1 MGGGGGFRNG
11 GWRAHCVGMEQLPV
25 CEAVGPDGTRIV
37 IHPHATTDSVAD
49 LARAL
54 DLPAAMPLAIDDRP
68 VAPTERLVA
77 AGLQIGSTVSAARPV
92 EPCPSRCDGI
102 DVAIVVGPS
111 CERWITLAPGRHSV
125 GRATTAAVCIDDP
138 AIELH
143 HGILDVADD
152 ATATFT
158 QLTGA
163 FPATLAGLPCRPAHP
178 VDGAISIGNSRLVIG
193 RDAVAAV
200 VTAGSLARTDRDPWR
215 RVVRRGPVRP
225 DVAPALSLEIPE
237 PAAVHRAP
245 PLTTLVG
252 AGVAAL
258 GAGVLAAV
266 LGQMLF
272 AVFAAVGAL
281 ASLATWAVGAVATR
295 RDRRRAHADHR
306 RAVIE
311 FEHTL
316 DRARLAAD
324 RDHRVRHRSVVDAL
338 DRIHR
343 TPGSVWSRRCAND
356 EALCVTVGRGTSRW
370 TPPIGTDD
378 RRRLDA
384 ELLVALERCERLD
397 DVAVPLALEPSAT
410 IALHGPLAVTEALCR
425 SMIVQLAADYG
436 PVDWDL
442 QVVADDPSRW
452 SWVSWLPHARHR
464 PCLVAAADATALAA
478 AMDVTGDGDPPLR
491 RRTVIVVDAPALLS
505 ARTSALRRRLDRGD
519 ATCIAVVAAEVSV
532 PAIVDRILEVGD
544 TGAARW
550 IETSG
555 AWTALDRDIVI
566 AGVSTSTAEAAAR
579 QLAPLLDPED
589 DDGTAGV
596 PSHVALSELEPIDD
610 STPTAIAR
618 RWRNAGDDPAPS
630 ACVGRSAD
638 GTVDIDL
645 ARDGPHALIAG
656 TTGSGK
662 SELLRT
668 LVVSLA
674 VHASPDHVTMILI
687 DFKGGSTFD
696 ACARLPH
703 TVGVVTDLDDGL
715 AERVLASLDA
725 EVRRRER
732 LLRAVRV
739 DDLSAYR
746 RIGVDPLPRLV
757 VIIDE
762 FASLAKE
769 LPHFLGALVSIA
781 QRGRSLGIHLVLAT
795 QRPAGVVTDDI
806 RANTNLRIA
815 LRLQD
820 RADAHDVVG
829 DPAPARFPL
838 GTPGRAALRLGPDEL
853 VVFQTADSSRPASCR
868 STRLTVQPTDGAGSR
883 AASTAPSP
891 DGPTALESLVAAIGL
906 AAGMIGAAD
915 PHRPWI
921 DPLPALVRP
930 RDLDDDTAV
939 GLLDDPAEQCRR
951 PLAWAPSDGSLLLV
965 GAVGSGTTTA
975 AATVAQRCMRR
986 AGPEALHLYVIDAQG
1001 DAVWSPFEAAD
1012 HCGAVVRVTE
1022 TERVGR
1028 LLARL
1033 ADEVDRR
1040 STDAT
1045 REPLIVVVIDG
1056 VAAVRDA
1063 VGEVG
1068 HGETA
1073 RRLDRLLRDGPAAGI
1088 VAVITTDGGSP
1099 AGLAVPRSST
1109 WVFHVDD
1116 RGTANTV
1123 GLRAPVASPGAPG
1136 RLRVVETGLEGQVVF
1151 DPEALHSSAVAEVSD
1166 VSASSPADASA
1177 DSATWAA
1184 RRAAPVRVLP
1194 EVVDPDVF
1202 DATVAEHAVGS
1213 TGQGPDEPV
1222 ELPIGLGA
1230 DDLTPATLRV
1240 PVGDHVFIGG
1250 GARTGRSTALR
1261 QVEWAWRRG
1270 HPAGRVVHVD
1280 RRRPID
1286 ANVAALADGDHRL
1299 LVVVDDAERVD
1310 DHDGTLAQ
1318 LLARPDV
1325 TVAAAARLEAV
1336 RVAYGHWTRDVARSR
1351 CGVIMTAMGDVDG
1364 ELLGATLPRRSMI
1377 PPRPG
1382 LAWIIDQGGHRL
1394 VQVAARMP
1402 P

>member
-1 MGGGGGFRNG
+1 MQ
-11 GWRAHCVGMEQLPV
+11 QLPA

-54 DLPAAMPLAIDDRP
+54 DLPVAMPLAIDDRP

-77 AGLQIGSTVSAARPV
+77 TGLQVGSTVSAAPPADLRPS
-92 EPCPSRCDGI
+92 SRDGAGDAGV

-111 CERWITLAPGRHSV
+111 CERWITLPAGRHCV
-125 GRATTAAVCIDDP
+125 GRATTAAVRIDDP
-138 AIELH
+138 AVELH

-152 ATATFT
+152 GTATFT

-163 FPATLAGLPCRPAHP
+163 FPATIAGTPCRPAQP
-178 VDGAISIGNSRLVIG
+178 VDGVISIGNSRLVIG
-193 RDAVAAV
+193 RDAVPAV
-200 VTAGSLARTDRDPWR
+200 VAAGSLARTDRDPWR
-215 RVVRRGPVRP
+215 RVVRRGPARP
-225 DVAPALSLEIPE
+225 DVAAALSLEIPE
-237 PAAVHRAP
+237 PAASHRAP

-266 LGQMLF
+266 LGQLLF

-295 RDRRRAHADHR
+295 RERRRSHADHR
-306 RAVIE
+306 RAVAE
-311 FEHTL
+311 FESTL

-324 RDHRVRHRSVVDAL
+324 RDHRVHHRSVVDAL

-343 TPGSVWSRRCAND
+343 TTGDLWSRRCAND
-356 EALCVTVGRGTSRW
+356 ESLCVTVGRGTSRW
-370 TPPIGTDD
+370 VPPIGADD

-410 IALHGPLAVTEALCR
+410 IALHGPPAVTEALCR
-425 SMIVQLAADYG
+425 SMIVQAAADYG
-436 PVDWDL
+436 PVDWEL
-442 QVVADDPSRW
+442 QVVADDPGRW
-452 SWVSWLPHARHR
+452 SWVSWLPHTRHR

-478 AMDVTGDGDPPLR
+478 AMDVTGDGDSPHR

-519 ATCIAVVAAEVSV
+519 ATCIAVIAAEVSV
-532 PAIVDRILEVGD
+532 PVIVDRILDIGD

-566 AGVSTSTAEAAAR
+566 SGISTPTAEAAAR

-589 DDGTAGV
+589 DDGAAGI
-596 PSHVALSELEPIDD
+596 PSHVGLAELEPIDD
-610 STPTAIAR
+610 ATPTAIAR
-618 RWRNAGDDPAPS
+618 RWRNAGRDPAPI
-630 ACVGRSAD
+630 ACLGLSAD

-645 ARDGPHALIAG
+645 ARDGPHGLIAG

-674 VHASPDHVTMILI
+674 AHASPDHVTMILI

-732 LLRAVRV
+732 LLRAVRA

-746 RIGVDPLPRLV
+746 RIAVHPLPRLV

-769 LPHFLGALVSIA
+769 LPDFLDALVSIA

-829 DPAPARFPL
+829 DPAPAQFPL
-838 GTPGRAALRLGPDEL
+838 GAPGRAALRLGPDEL
-853 VVFQTADSSRPASCR
+853 VVFQTADSSHPALCR
-868 STRLTVQPTDGAGSR
+868 STRLTVEPIDATGSPGVAR
-883 AASTAPSP
+883 APLP
-891 DGPTALESLVAAIGL
+891 DGPTALGSLVAAIDL
-906 AAGMIGAAD
+906 AAGRIGTGD

-986 AGPEALHLYVIDAQG
+986 AGPDALHLYVIDAQG
-1001 DAVWSPFEAAD
+1001 DAVWSSFEAAD

-1022 TERVGR
+1022 AERLGR

-1040 STDAT
+1040 STAAT
-1045 REPLIVVVIDG
+1045 REALIVLVIDG
-1056 VAAVRDA
+1056 IAAIRDS
-1063 VGEVG
+1063 VGEVA
-1068 HGETA
+1068 HGDAA
-1073 RRLDRLLRDGPAAGI
+1073 RRLDRVLRDGPAVGV
-1088 VAVITTDGGSP
+1088 VAVITTDGRSP

-1116 RGTANTV
+1116 SGIARTA
-1123 GLRAPVASPGAPG
+1123 GLRTPVASAGMPG

-1151 DPEALHSSAVAEVSD
+1151 DPEAWCEAAVVQASD
-1166 VSASSPADASA
+1166 GSVPATG
-1177 DSATWAA
+1177 AT
-1184 RRAAPVRVLP
+1184 RRAVPVRVLP
-1194 EVVDPDVF
+1194 EVVDPDEF
-1202 DATVAEHAVGS
+1202 DAAVAAHAACS
-1213 TGQGPDEPV
+1213 PGQRGGEPV
-1222 ELPIGLGA
+1222 ELPIGIGA
-1230 DDLTPATLRV
+1230 DDLTPAMLRV

-1261 QVEWAWRRG
+1261 QVEWAWRRA
-1270 HPAGRVVHVD
+1270 HPAGCVVRLD

-1286 ANVAALADGDHRL
+1286 GSVAALADGDDAL

-1318 LLARPDV
+1318 LLVRPDA
-1325 TVAAAARLEAV
+1325 TVAVAARLEAV

-1351 CGVIMTAMGDVDG
+1351 CGMIMTAMGDIDG

-1377 PPRPG
+1377 APRPG